1 MSVFVTWKIRC
12 KNVILL
18 ILVLFHYSTLKHVL
32 RGYNICLFILYTQ
45 DTVKEITKKKELWF
59 DLISRYFNLNYLWNC
74 VTLDTFHI
82 YYSNNGKTKKK
93 EFKYLFIC
101 QLFFQLNRK
110 FYLSLCDV
118 DSFCFHFFFFLVI
131 ICICY
136 DTTLLATQHIYIRNP
151 HTYAL

>member
-1 MSVFVTWKIRC
+1 M
-12 KNVILL
+12 
-18 ILVLFHYSTLKHVL
+18 
-32 RGYNICLFILYTQ
+32 
-45 DTVKEITKKKELWF
+45 
-59 DLISRYFNLNYLWNC
+59 NC

-82 YYSNNGKTKKK
+82 YYSNNGKKIKK
-93 EFKYLFIC
+93 ELKYLFIC

-151 HTYAL
+151 HSGKVSNKTKICKDRSWYALKLNSGDKGVQLRNCYDQILHVFFQGFRSNGPIVTPLPMSLPPFTLTF